1 MSLNFL
7 KIKYKTQ
14 WVYIMVTSQKTIRA
28 LPTSRDSSE
37 IFMEKK
43 YKAQLFSYKLEL
55 FVSPQK
61 ELLFEL

>member
-1 MSLNFL
+1 MSLKFF

-14 WVYIMVTSQKTIRA
+14 WVYIIVTSQKTIRA

-55 FVSPQK
+55 FV
-61 ELLFEL
+61 